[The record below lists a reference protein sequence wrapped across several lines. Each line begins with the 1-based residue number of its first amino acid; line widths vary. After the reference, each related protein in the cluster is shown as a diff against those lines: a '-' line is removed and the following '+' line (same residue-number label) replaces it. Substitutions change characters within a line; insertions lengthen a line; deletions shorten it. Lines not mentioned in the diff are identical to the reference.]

1 MPEQLNLPFD
11 YNHSDDYMICQQ
23 ANEAVEHGEFIYWDH
38 AYESLWE
45 LFESEIEDGEG

>member
-11 YNHSDDYMICQQ
+11 YNHSDNYMIYLQ
-23 ANEAVEHGEFIYWDH
+23 ADEAIEGGEFINWDH

-45 LFESEIEDGEG
+45 LFESEIKDG